1 MSMQLKLNVDQISAA
16 IVLLD
21 QEEKRELRQR
31 LPALLEVMPD
41 ELEEM
46 GWLRLAES
54 AFTFWDDP
62 AEDIYND
69 MIPTTESGN

>member
-31 LPALLEVMPD
+31 LPALLEVIPD

-62 AEDIYND
+62 GEDIYND